1 MTDNNT
7 ELTFSPIPLNFFD
20 PSAIEG
26 IPCRF
31 VHSKNLVKG
40 VPIKTLHVDCS
51 SCQKMK
57 TGLGEY
63 ACAYFI
69 AQESLE
75 DPNFRSLI
83 INGQT
88 LDVAYH
94 SQMLERIRHL
104 LKIYKRTK
112 LEAVREYS
120 TYSCETC
127 HDYLSSLFLT
137 LKIMIISNP
146 GAIYKQREFYRDYA
160 KTLCSPCGTNL
171 TTFIDN
177 FEKEMLK
184 KDDQWCRKVDASS
197 SFNIDY
203 YSSIVEAKSTKSTI
217 LAKTSHLEVLSSKKV
232 NGYEIEICNE
242 PFSFTSDTTTQQ
254 QLSEMF
260 PVDNKATYNRRQKIY
275 VVNAEPPSHLRDIIL
290 NLHSHITTDSDF
302 ENILSFSMESN
313 NSRKVLNDKINQ
325 FLPLVLKDLGI
336 DKAALTD
343 EDHVMIRNKVTEN
356 TIGWGIWEIFLNDD
370 NINEIFAVAG
380 QPVVIETYADG
391 KCKTNI
397 IPSDEEY
404 NRFVQLLRMNLRGA
418 DFYNNVLEAV
428 IDPEIHPIHFGRSR
442 LTLFDSPLVDT
453 KSFII
458 RKHRKMQL
466 SGSEVIETGTMTP
479 AMAGFC
485 TGMKRRNKSKIT
497 YSGDVGSGKSTIQYI
512 FDTKVPK
519 DSTIIT
525 IGDIVE
531 FNLAEMGFQTLT
543 LYADRPNEEKIGQT
557 RDTLMDRALRI
568 KSDYDMFTEVLNPK
582 DTASWYHTWVAGK
595 SGTTTYHAANEKN
608 MLIRCADELKN
619 TGTSDPFSKM
629 NVLQTLITSRRIL
642 SVEGYKYR
650 VTDLSWVANGEQNG
664 QATITPLKIFKW
676 DAESDTHR
684 FYSDSFREMYFSEKL
699 KEDVLYSVDTVKHAE
714 FVKEIALYEKIWQ
727 SFWNCI
733 KIYKKLEINN
743 EIALGNIPHF
753 RREIEVFTNLFD
765 AQVNMYKKLDS
776 TDWNHLTMLG
786 KRQIYEGLVETVN
799 KLCPDK
805 INDALLLIQ
814 KLENTNPASIFEQ
827 EDINLQKLPNENIQS
842 EIKHQRREI
851 NV

>member
-1 MTDNNT
+1 MTDT
-7 ELTFSPIPLNFFD
+7 DTKLTFSPIPLTFFD
-20 PSAIEG
+20 PTAIEG

-31 VHSKNLVKG
+31 VHSKNLVKN
-40 VPIKTLHVDCS
+40 VAIKTLHVDCS
-51 SCQKMK
+51 SCKKMK
-57 TGLGEY
+57 AGMNEY

-75 DPNFRSLI
+75 DPGYRSLI

-88 LDVAYH
+88 LDIAYH
-94 SQMLERIRHL
+94 SQMLEKIRHL
-104 LKIYKRTK
+104 LKMYKRTK
-112 LEAVREYS
+112 LEPVRGFS
-120 TYSCETC
+120 TYSCEQC
-127 HDYLSSLFLT
+127 HKYLSSLFLT
-137 LKIMIISNP
+137 LKIMILSNP

-160 KTLCSPCGTNL
+160 KTLCEPCGTNL
-171 TTFIDN
+171 TTFIDG

-184 KDDQWCRKVDASS
+184 KDDEWCRKVDASS
-197 SFNIDY
+197 SFSIDY
-203 YSSIVEAKSTKSTI
+203 YSSIIETKSTKNTI
-217 LAKTSHLEVLSSKKV
+217 LAKTSHLEVLHSKKV
-232 NGYEIEICNE
+232 NGYDIEICNE
-242 PFSFTSDTTTQQ
+242 PFSFTDAELKHD

-260 PVDNKATYNRRQKIY
+260 PVDNNATYNRRQKIY
-275 VVNAEPPSHLRDIIL
+275 VVNAEPPTHLREIIL
-290 NLHSHITTDSDF
+290 RLHAQISTDTDF

-336 DKAALTD
+336 PESELND
-343 EDHVMIRNKVTEN
+343 EDNVMIRNKVTEN

-397 IPSDEEY
+397 IPADDEY

-442 LTLFDSPLVDT
+442 LTLFDSPLVD
-453 KSFII
+453 KKAFII

-466 SGSEVIETGTMTP
+466 SGSEVMESGTMTP
-479 AMAGFC
+479 AMAGYC
-485 TGMKRRNKSKIT
+485 TAMKRRNKSKIA
-497 YSGDVGSGKSTIQYI
+497 YDGDVGSGKSTVQYI
-512 FDTKVPK
+512 FDTKVPI

-582 DTASWYHTWVAGK
+582 DTASWYHSWVAGK

-642 SVEGYKYR
+642 SVAGYKYR
-650 VTDLSWVANGEQNG
+650 VTDLSWVANGEENG

-676 DAESDTHR
+676 DSESDTHV
-684 FYSDSFREMYFSEKL
+684 FNSDAFREMYFSEKL

-714 FVKEIALYEKIWQ
+714 FVEEIAMYEKIWQ
-727 SFWNCI
+727 SLWNCV
-733 KIYKKLEINN
+733 KIYKKLGIDH

-753 RREIEVFTNLFD
+753 RREIEIFINLYD
-765 AQVNMYKKLDS
+765 AQVSMYKAIGS
-776 TDWNHLTMLG
+776 TNWNHLTMLG
-786 KRQIYEGLVETVN
+786 KRQIYEGLLESVN

-805 INDALLLIQ
+805 MNDALDLIHRI
-814 KLENTNPASIFEQ
+814 ENTNPTSLFEQ
-827 EDINLQKLPNENIQS
+827 EANNLQQQLIENPQP
-842 EIKHQRREI
+842 EITTGRREI